1 MKKTVVFILLS
12 TIFILSFGQTK
23 ILTSEEKTQKQVRE
37 NALLNLE
44 INYII
49 DKWGFYQNGS
59 EKPMGYIEAIEY
71 MEKSLADLSGDKIE
85 LDFKKKNKEQINT
98 LFSSLKFIGND
109 YAKYASDVNPVS
121 ILFKDEGRIFFIQS
135 IFIDDIFNTVKLSA
149 RQRAAKVISTYLIN
163 CLKESSSIIS
173 DKSIS
178 FFASGAAYGCKDL
191 LEDNSS
197 IEGEYVYIISSR
209 IMIEKYS
216 LGFISEEDLVN
227 QSSIFLREKD
237 NFSLKKVK
245 ISLE

>member
-1 MKKTVVFILLS
+1 MKKSVVLILFS

-23 ILTSEEKTQKQVRE
+23 ILSSEEKAQKQVRK
-37 NALLNLE
+37 NAMLNLGIE
-44 INYII
+44 FII
-49 DKWGFYQNGS
+49 DKWGFYQYGS

-71 MEKSLADLSGDKIE
+71 MEKSLADLSGDKME
-85 LDFKKKNKEQINT
+85 LDFKKKNKTQINT
-98 LFSSLKFIGND
+98 LFSSLKYIGKD
-109 YAKYASDVNPVS
+109 DAKYASNVNPVS
-121 ILFKDEGRIFFIQS
+121 ILSNDEGRTFFIQS

-178 FFASGAAYGCKDL
+178 FFAAGAAYGCKDL
-191 LEDNSS
+191 LTDNSR

-216 LGFISEEDLVN
+216 LGSISEDDLIN
-227 QSSIFLREKD
+227 QASIFLREKD
-237 NFSLKKVK
+237 NFGLKKVK